1 MKIAVIGGGST
12 YTPELVD
19 GFARLRRSVPG
30 KSGPQIDSDPQID
43 DLVLIDPAVER
54 LEIIGRFSARIFA
67 HYGHPGRVRW
77 TTDLDAGVTDA
88 DAVLIQLRVGG
99 QAARISDE
107 TFPPTCGCVG
117 QETTGAGGLAKALR
131 TVPVVLDVAERVR
144 ERAKPGAWIV
154 DFTNPV
160 GIVTRSLLDAGHRA
174 VGLCNVAI
182 GFQRRFAGLLDVAPS
197 EVVLDHVGLN
207 HLTWE
212 RAAYVDGVDR
222 LPGLLEAHLSELAAD
237 VELSADVLRAL
248 GNVPS
253 YYLNYFYNHDK
264 VVRAEQGRP
273 TRGQCVADIEA
284 TLLEMYRDPSLNE
297 KPALLGERGGAYY
310 SEAAVGLIAALH
322 GLDPDGV
329 HSVNV
334 RNNGTMPFLPDDAVI
349 EISARADENGP
360 APLPINPLSP
370 DQAGLITHVW
380 GYEELAIDAAL
391 RGGRHRV
398 YRALLAHPLIGQH
411 EQADELTD
419 RLIAA
424 GRRHLAW
431 AR

>member
-1 MKIAVIGGGST
+1 MKIAVVGGGST

-19 GFARLRRSVPG
+19 GFARLGSMV
-30 KSGPQIDSDPQID
+30 SE
-43 DLVLIDPAVER
+43 LVLIDPAQER
-54 LEIIGRFSARIFA
+54 LDIVGAFSARIFQ
-67 HYGHPGRVRW
+67 HYGHPGKVTW

-88 DAVLIQLRVGG
+88 DVAVIQLRVGG
-99 QAARISDE
+99 QTARISDE
-107 TFPPTCGCVG
+107 TFPLDCGCVG

-131 TVPVVLDVAERVR
+131 TVPVVLDVAARVR
-144 ERAKPGAWIV
+144 ARAKPDAWIV

-160 GIVTRSLLDAGHRA
+160 GIVTRALLDEGHKA

-182 GFQRRFAGLLDVAPS
+182 GFQRRFARMLDVEPS
-197 EVVLDHVGLN
+197 AVVLDHVGLN

-222 LPGLLEAHLSELAAD
+222 LPALIENHLAELAAEVD
-237 VELSADVLRAL
+237 LDPEVLTAL

-253 YYLNYFYNHDK
+253 YYLSYFYAHDRH
-264 VVRAEQGRP
+264 VRDSQGAQ
-273 TRGQCVADIEA
+273 TRGQRVAEIEA
-284 TLLEMYRDPSLNE
+284 TLLEMYRDPALTE

-334 RNNGTMPFLPDDAVI
+334 RNNGTLPFLADHAVI
-349 EISARADENGP
+349 EVSARAGLSGP
-360 APLPINPLSP
+360 TPLPVNPLAP
-370 DQAGLITHVW
+370 DLAGLVAHVS
-380 GYEELAIDAAL
+380 GYEELALGAAV

-411 EQADELTD
+411 DYADALTD
-419 RLIAA
+419 KLLAA
-424 GRRHLAW
+424 GAQHLAW